1 MATKKKT
8 TASLGLPKVE
18 TVRAG
23 LSDAK
28 GKVQA
33 RATRTANNARS
44 SIRKRPLTAVGAATG
59 AAVMV
64 GVVAGAVLTKKVT
77 DRTAKKKEEKDVDDL
92 EDM

>member
-8 TASLGLPKVE
+8 IASSGLTRVE
-18 TVRAG
+18 MVRTG

-28 GKVQA
+28 DKVQA
-33 RATRTANNARS
+33 RATRTADNARS

-59 AAVMV
+59 AAVVV
-64 GVVAGAVLTKKVT
+64 GVVAGAVLTKKTT
-77 DRTAKKKEEKDVDDL
+77 DRIAKMKEEKDVDDL